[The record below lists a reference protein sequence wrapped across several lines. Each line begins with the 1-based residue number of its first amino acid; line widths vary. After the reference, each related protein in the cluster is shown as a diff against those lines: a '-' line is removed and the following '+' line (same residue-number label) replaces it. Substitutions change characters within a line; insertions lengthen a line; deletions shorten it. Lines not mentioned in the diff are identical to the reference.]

1 GLVRGRSGDAMRNT
15 IADFNK
21 LGANPSVGQASGS
34 HAVQGLENLLAG
46 GPTSSGVMNRFAERQ
61 AEDIGGGLQGI
72 ANSISRNAS
81 SVKADEPPSRG
92 IMGDDGF
99 KDQTRA
105 VQRRLYDELDA
116 KIDPQ
121 ARVGVENAQRTLPE
135 INPAIPGAP
144 ALTQMFQN
152 ARIQNIE

>member
-1 GLVRGRSGDAMRNT
+1 AGAGAQTLAGLVGGLGPGVAGAGTAMTARGLVRGRSGDAMRNT

-72 ANSISRNAS
+72 ANSIS
-81 SVKADEPPSRG
+81 
-92 IMGDDGF
+92 
-99 KDQTRA
+99 
-105 VQRRLYDELDA
+105 
-116 KIDPQ
+116 
-121 ARVGVENAQRTLPE
+121 
-135 INPAIPGAP
+135 
-144 ALTQMFQN
+144 
-152 ARIQNIE
+152 